1 MDVLLQYP
9 GSNQALGDILK
20 GLLRIEDAK
29 SCTFRA
35 AVAFVKR
42 SGIRHIRT
50 ELIQFVSN
58 GGKAKIVVGIDH
70 HGSSMEGLADLLET
84 MGTEGE
90 LFVNHDELSHV
101 TFHPKIFML
110 QKHETAT
117 LIVGSGN
124 LTEGGLYSNDEGV
137 SVTELH
143 MRREEDS
150 HVVHRVINA
159 IDAWTDESKGVVRR
173 IDHKVLEEL
182 VTGGY
187 VAKESR
193 TRSELGND
201 SGAKRSDQRGEGFF
215 GLAAGR
221 RRPAR
226 LRTPLPARPERR
238 REGTAGPPIA
248 DGFVMTL
255 MQTDAGVGQ
264 KTPGASR
271 RSPEVFIPLSARDAN
286 PDFWGWPKSFEEDP
300 TNPGKMDRKGVEMN
314 IIGHTAL
321 VNMMTWPAK
330 HDFRLRSEEL
340 RSAGEVGDILRIE
353 KAISPA
359 PFDFVVMVIPQG
371 SQDFEEYLALCNKKT
386 PNSARV
392 WGYYRVE

>member
-29 SCTFRA
+29 SCTLRA

-42 SGIRHIRT
+42 SGIRHIKT
-50 ELIQFVSN
+50 ELTQFVSN

-70 HGSSMEGLADLLET
+70 HGSSMEGLADLLDT

-110 QKHETAT
+110 QKQETAT

-143 MRREEDS
+143 MRREEDA

-193 TRSELGND
+193 TRSEPGND
-201 SGAKRSDQRGEGFF
+201 SGAKRSDQRGEELF

-221 RRPAR
+221 RRPPR
-226 LRTPLPARPERR
+226 LRIPLPARPRRR
-238 REGTAGPPIA
+238 REGTSAPPIA

-264 KTPGASR
+264 TTLGASR

-286 PDFWGWPKSFEEDP
+286 PDFWGWPNSFEEDP

-314 IIGHTAL
+314 IIGHTAP

-340 RSAGEVGDILRIE
+340 RSAGKVGDILRIE
-353 KAISPA
+353 KATLPA
-359 PFDFVVMVIPQG
+359 PFDFVVMVVPEG
-371 SQDFEEYLALCNKKT
+371 SQVFEEYLALCNQKT

>member
-1 MDVLLQYP
+1 MD
-9 GSNQALGDILK
+9 
-20 GLLRIEDAK
+20 
-29 SCTFRA
+29 
-35 AVAFVKR
+35 
-42 SGIRHIRT
+42 
-50 ELIQFVSN
+50 
-58 GGKAKIVVGIDH
+58 
-70 HGSSMEGLADLLET
+70 T

-143 MRREEDS
+143 MRREEDA

-193 TRSELGND
+193 TRSEPGND
-201 SGAKRSDQRGEGFF
+201 SGAKRSDQRGEELF

-221 RRPAR
+221 RRPPR
-226 LRTPLPARPERR
+226 LRIPLPARPRRR
-238 REGTAGPPIA
+238 REGTSAPPIA

-264 KTPGASR
+264 TTLGASR

-286 PDFWGWPKSFEEDP
+286 PDFWGWPNSFEEDP

-314 IIGHTAL
+314 IIGHTAP

-340 RSAGEVGDILRIE
+340 RSAGKVGDILRIE
-353 KAISPA
+353 KATLPA
-359 PFDFVVMVIPQG
+359 PFDFVVMVVPEG
-371 SQDFEEYLALCNKKT
+371 SQDFEEYLALCNQKT